1 MLSFEEAKKIIQS
14 YPKRER
20 WKVMGIL
27 YDNGLIE
34 QREYSNEEIAKLIGI
49 SRVAVH
55 KILKSALKKLNNLKE
70 FYYEW

>member
-14 YPKRER
+14 YPKKER
-20 WKVMGIL
+20 WKIMGIL

-49 SRVAVH
+49 SRTAVH
-55 KILKSALKKLNNLKE
+55 KIFNSALEKLNNLKE
-70 FYYEW
+70 FYYE